1 MVHGAAKSQTRR
13 NTHMQSIYNKGD
25 KGTMEKKVSGVGK
38 GEQVHV
44 KE

>member
-13 NTHMQSIYNKGD
+13 NTHTQSIYNKGD